1 MDPRLAVLVALVD
14 VDVGHVE
21 ELLQPRLVILLYR
34 AEDGGQHE
42 VVILELERT
51 LDIGVTSQRILCNSI
66 VCEIS
71 RLFEEDVKVK

>member
-1 MDPRLAVLVALVD
+1 MLPKFASCFATPGIICTEPGGDVDPRLAVLVALVD

-42 VVILELERT
+42 VVILE
-51 LDIGVTSQRILCNSI
+51 
-66 VCEIS
+66 
-71 RLFEEDVKVK
+71 